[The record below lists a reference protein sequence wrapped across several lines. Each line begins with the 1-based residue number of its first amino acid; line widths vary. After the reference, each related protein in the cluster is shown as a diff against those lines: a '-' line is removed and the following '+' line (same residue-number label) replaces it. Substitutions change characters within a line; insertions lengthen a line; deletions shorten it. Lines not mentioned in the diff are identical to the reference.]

1 MGPNLKLKSKFR
13 TREFIIFEFYTLF
26 KTRVYASPNI
36 LTKCV
41 KHNLAVSTNERDRF
55 SLLICKH
62 ANSNPKICTFIFHIL
77 KLSFFRRGH
86 EEAEIRLQRP
96 NNIEGIEPHNLEVP
110 TSKASIRSTSEDSLE
125 QQCKDYN
132 ENGLEEVEGENEVQ
146 EDLSKDSDEEDEGD
160 EGLGDIASE
169 ASNSP
174 QPPLSLSN
182 NNSCV
187 VVNNTSQQQQ
197 KNKNNNYSL
206 PTSPCD
212 ERVPSRI
219 PFQAKKHQSQTNL

>member
-1 MGPNLKLKSKFR
+1 MQTPQKCKF
-13 TREFIIFEFYTLF
+13 I
-26 KTRVYASPNI
+26 S
-36 LTKCV
+36 
-41 KHNLAVSTNERDRF
+41 
-55 SLLICKH
+55 
-62 ANSNPKICTFIFHIL
+62 NSIL
-77 KLSFFRRGH
+77 KLWIFKHDFFFFSTSLRRGQ
-86 EEAEIRLQRP
+86 EEDEGSRLQRP

-125 QQCKDYN
+125 QCKDYN
-132 ENGLEEVEGENEVQ
+132 ENGLEVEGENEVQ
-146 EDLSKDSDEEDEGD
+146 EDLSKGSDDEDEGD

-219 PFQAKKHQSQTNL
+219 PFHAKKHQSQTNL

>member
-1 MGPNLKLKSKFR
+1 M
-13 TREFIIFEFYTLF
+13 
-26 KTRVYASPNI
+26 
-36 LTKCV
+36 
-41 KHNLAVSTNERDRF
+41 
-55 SLLICKH
+55 
-62 ANSNPKICTFIFHIL
+62 
-77 KLSFFRRGH
+77 
-86 EEAEIRLQRP
+86 
-96 NNIEGIEPHNLEVP
+96 EVP

-182 NNSCV
+182 NNT
-187 VVNNTSQQQQ
+187 VVNNTMSNLSQQQ

-219 PFQAKKHQSQTNL
+219 PFQAKKQLHQSQTNL

>member
-1 MGPNLKLKSKFR
+1 M
-13 TREFIIFEFYTLF
+13 
-26 KTRVYASPNI
+26 
-36 LTKCV
+36 
-41 KHNLAVSTNERDRF
+41 
-55 SLLICKH
+55 
-62 ANSNPKICTFIFHIL
+62 
-77 KLSFFRRGH
+77 
-86 EEAEIRLQRP
+86 
-96 NNIEGIEPHNLEVP
+96 EVP

-197 KNKNNNYSL
+197 QQKNKNNNYSL

>member
-1 MGPNLKLKSKFR
+1 MQVEELQWRIKHNKELPPPKVYSNPPSNPTTPTSNLNEKYLKSS
-13 TREFIIFEFYTLF
+13 TT
-26 KTRVYASPNI
+26 TATTS
-36 LTKCV
+36 
-41 KHNLAVSTNERDRF
+41 STNLPTIVMNNGTKPETENT
-55 SLLICKH
+55 SL
-62 ANSNPKICTFIFHIL
+62 
-77 KLSFFRRGH
+77 RRGH
-86 EEAEIRLQRP
+86 EEDEGSGLQRP

-125 QQCKDYN
+125 QCKDYN
-132 ENGLEEVEGENEVQ
+132 ENGLEVEGENEVQ
-146 EDLSKDSDEEDEGD
+146 EDLSKDSDDEDEGD

>member
-1 MGPNLKLKSKFR
+1 MQTPQKCKF
-13 TREFIIFEFYTLF
+13 I
-26 KTRVYASPNI
+26 S
-36 LTKCV
+36 
-41 KHNLAVSTNERDRF
+41 
-55 SLLICKH
+55 
-62 ANSNPKICTFIFHIL
+62 NSIL
-77 KLSFFRRGH
+77 KLWIFKHDFFFSTSLRRGH
-86 EEAEIRLQRP
+86 EEDEGSRLQRP

-125 QQCKDYN
+125 QCKDYN
-132 ENGLEEVEGENEVQ
+132 ENGLEVEGENEVQ
-146 EDLSKDSDEEDEGD
+146 EDLSKDSDDEDEGD

-219 PFQAKKHQSQTNL
+219 PFHAKKHQSQTNL

>member
-1 MGPNLKLKSKFR
+1 MQ
-13 TREFIIFEFYTLF
+13 
-26 KTRVYASPNI
+26 
-36 LTKCV
+36 
-41 KHNLAVSTNERDRF
+41 
-55 SLLICKH
+55 
-62 ANSNPKICTFIFHIL
+62 NPKTVICIEFWDIL
-77 KLSFFRRGH
+77 FPYSLKFFQFFSSLRRH
-86 EEAEIRLQRP
+86 EDEGSRLQRP
-96 NNIEGIEPHNLEVP
+96 NNIEGIEPRNLEVP
-110 TSKASIRSTSEDSLE
+110 TKAMRSTSEDSLE

-132 ENGLEEVEGENEVQ
+132 ENGLEAENEVQ
-146 EDLSKDSDEEDEGD
+146 EDLSKDSDEDEGD

-182 NNSCV
+182 NNSV
-187 VVNNTSQQQQ
+187 VVNNTSQQQQQ

-219 PFQAKKHQSQTNL
+219 PFQAKKHLHQSQTNL